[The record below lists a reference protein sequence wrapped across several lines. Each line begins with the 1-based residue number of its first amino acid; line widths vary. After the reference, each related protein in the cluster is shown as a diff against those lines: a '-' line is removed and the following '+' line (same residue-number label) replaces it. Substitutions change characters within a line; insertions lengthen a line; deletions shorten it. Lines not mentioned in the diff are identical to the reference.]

1 MTTFTTRH
9 ISGSCLNAS
18 NFPIFFFDLIL
29 RLISCQ
35 PPLLDELVRAEDHMS
50 HEVSVRSTETKC
62 PATAAAILR
71 SAAVQLKEMRSAWR
85 MLRWAGLRA
94 SRNASVGSAEDL
106 HCNLPIRYARPCE
119 GRAHIIQ
126 RLSVLM
132 GPGADLDYTQ
142 MYSKPTAIVAE
153 STTSEPSG

>member
-1 MTTFTTRH
+1 M
-9 ISGSCLNAS
+9 
-18 NFPIFFFDLIL
+18 
-29 RLISCQ
+29 
-35 PPLLDELVRAEDHMS
+35 
-50 HEVSVRSTETKC
+50 
-62 PATAAAILR
+62 
-71 SAAVQLKEMRSAWR
+71 QLKEMRSAWR

-132 GPGADLDYTQ
+132 GPGADLDYPQ
-142 MYSKPTAIVAE
+142 MYSKPTGDRRQCLEGGVESAIISDVEMRETHSQSKWRECLKGVSTPSEHNNIYVA
-153 STTSEPSG
+153 